1 MEQGFTLWLTGLT
14 GSGKTTLARV
24 VEEKLLERGL
34 AVEVLDGEKVRQE
47 LSPNLGFTRE
57 NRDEHLRRICYLCRL
72 LNRNGTNAIVSTV
85 SPFKDMRDALR
96 AQLNRFVEVYVNC
109 PLAICMERDTTGF
122 YARAQAGE
130 IKHVAG
136 MSEPYEQPLTPEVE
150 VHTDRETPEEAA
162 ARIVRTL
169 EILEFVPTS
178 IGEDYSEEDEELIKQ
193 RLTDLGY
200 L

>member
-1 MEQGFTLWLTGLT
+1 MEQGFTLWLTGVT
-14 GSGKTTLARV
+14 GSGKTTLARG

-34 AVEVLDGEKVRQE
+34 AVEVLDGEEVRQE

-57 NRDEHLRRICYLCRL
+57 NRNEHLKRICYLCRL
-72 LNRNGTNAIVSTV
+72 LNRNQINVIVSAV
-85 SPFKDMRDALR
+85 SPFKDMREALR
-96 AQLNRFVEVYVNC
+96 TQLNRFVEVYVNC
-109 PLAICMERDTTGF
+109 PLAVCIERDTTGF

-136 MSEPYEQPLTPEVE
+136 MDEPYEQPLSPEVE
-150 VHTDRETPEEAA
+150 VRTDQETPEEAT

-169 EILEFVPTS
+169 ELLEFVPAP

>member
-14 GSGKTTLARV
+14 GSGKTTLARM

-34 AVEVLDGEKVRQE
+34 AVEVLDGEEIRGE
-47 LSPNLGFTRE
+47 LSPNLGFAPEHRK
-57 NRDEHLRRICYLCRL
+57 EHLRRIGYLCRL
-72 LNRNGTNAIVSTV
+72 LNRNQINVIVSAV
-85 SPFKDMRDALR
+85 SPFRDMREDLR
-96 AQLNRFVEVYVNC
+96 SQLNKFVEVYVNC
-109 PLAICMERDTTGF
+109 PLAVCMERDSTGF
-122 YARAQAGE
+122 YARAKKGE

-136 MSEPYEQPLTPEVE
+136 MDEPYEQPLAPEAE

-162 ARIVRTL
+162 ARVVRTL
-169 EILEFVPTS
+169 ELMEFVPAS
-178 IGEDYSEEDEELIKQ
+178 LDEDYSEEDEELIKQ